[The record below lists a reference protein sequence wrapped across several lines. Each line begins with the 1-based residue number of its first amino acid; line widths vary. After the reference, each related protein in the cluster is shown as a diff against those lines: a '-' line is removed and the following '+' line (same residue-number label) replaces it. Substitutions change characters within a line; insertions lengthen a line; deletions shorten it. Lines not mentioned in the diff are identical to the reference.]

1 MKKDICEREW
11 AKIRKT
17 KDKDRAGKAA
27 KITGGL
33 KKVRKMRL
41 EQLLRKEKRKRK

>member
-27 KITGGL
+27 KMQEDW
-33 KKVRKMRL
+33 RKL
-41 EQLLRKEKRKRK
+41 EKWDWNNC